1 MMHTKRYRSLA
12 VVALVIAALTTS
24 SVALA
29 ASSVARA
36 SSALTGTYTTT
47 IKSPADL
54 KGRWVLT
61 LARGGSYT
69 VQLNGQLVARGKH
82 TSTAKTITLDREQG
96 SQCTGAGTY
105 AWKRSGKTLSF
116 TKKREAASC
125 QGRALVLAHR
135 FTQVR

>member
-1 MMHTKRYRSLA
+1 MMHTTRYRSLA
-12 VVALVIAALTTS
+12 VVALGIAALTAS

-29 ASSVARA
+29 GSSVA
-36 SSALTGTYTTT
+36 SGGLTGAYTAT
-47 IKSPADL
+47 IKSPAEL

-69 VQLNGQLVARGKH
+69 VQMNGQLVARGKH

-105 AWKRSGKTLSF
+105 AWKKSAKTLSF
-116 TKKREAASC
+116 TKKRESASC

-135 FTQVR
+135 FTRVR

>member
-1 MMHTKRYRSLA
+1 MMHTTRYRSLM
-12 VVALVIAALTTS
+12 VVALVIAM
-24 SVALA
+24 LA

-36 SSALTGTYTTT
+36 SSGLTGTYTTT
-47 IKSPADL
+47 LKSPADL

-61 LARGGSYT
+61 FARGGSYT

-82 TSTAKTITLDREQG
+82 TSTAKTITLAREQG
-96 SQCTGAGTY
+96 SPCTGAGTY
-105 AWKRSGKTLSF
+105 AWKKSGKTLSF
-116 TKKREAASC
+116 TKKRESASC

>member
-1 MMHTKRYRSLA
+1 MMHTKRFRSLA
-12 VVALVIAALTTS
+12 IIGLVIAM
-24 SVALA
+24 LA
-29 ASSVARA
+29 ASSVAGA
-36 SSALTGTYTTT
+36 SSGLTGTYTTT
-47 IKSPADL
+47 LKSPAEL

-61 LARGGSYT
+61 FARGGSYT

-105 AWKRSGKTLSF
+105 AWKKSGKTLSF
-116 TKKREAASC
+116 SKKRESASC

-135 FTQVR
+135 FRQVR

>member
-12 VVALVIAALTTS
+12 VVALVVAALITS
-24 SVALA
+24 SLALA
-29 ASSVARA
+29 APSVTRA
-36 SSALTGTYTTT
+36 SSGLTGTYSAT
-47 IKSPADL
+47 IKSPAEL

-105 AWKRSGKTLSF
+105 AWRKSGTTLSF
-116 TKKREAASC
+116 TRKRESASC
-125 QGRALVLAHR
+125 QARAVVLAHR